1 MSSRTLTLNNIY
13 CLSSIIL
20 AEWSPLNEDELSEDR
35 LSEVL
40 KGKTL
45 QVYWYM
51 LRHPAPH
58 TAREIQRGVNLSSPS
73 LSLHHLERL
82 RSVGLVEK
90 DVHGQYT
97 VRRDV
102 RVGVL
107 KLFVGRGRLMV
118 PRYIFYATFYSSV
131 TAALSTAMYLTGR
144 FNDSFSLTLIMLLFS
159 VCLVLWIETV
169 RIWREQPFPEWGEY
183 E

>member
-1 MSSRTLTLNNIY
+1 MT
-13 CLSSIIL
+13 
-20 AEWSPLNEDELSEDR
+20 EDLSEDR
-35 LSEVL
+35 INDIL

-73 LSLHHLERL
+73 LSMHHLERL
-82 RSVGLVEK
+82 RTAGLVEK

-118 PRYIFYATFYSSV
+118 PRYIFYATFYSSL
-131 TAALSTAMYLTGR
+131 TAALTTTMLLTAR
-144 FNDSFSLTLIMLLFS
+144 FNDWFSVTLILLLLS
-159 VCLVLWIETV
+159 VCFVLWVETV
-169 RIWREQPFPEWGEY
+169 RIWREQPFPEWDE